1 MFKTGHPVCF
11 SIKTGDSCG
20 KIFHQYDCTPRSKKD
35 GDKGEKMKL
44 MNKTNVTLDHGP
56 TCVSLRRGIGLYEI
70 YLFL

>member
-35 GDKGEKMKL
+35 EDKGEK
-44 MNKTNVTLDHGP
+44 
-56 TCVSLRRGIGLYEI
+56 
-70 YLFL
+70 